1 MGLTLPQPSIT
12 HITAKM
18 WGHNP
23 KGETGL
29 FPPGEGT
36 ATGRRDRPTANR
48 KSTRQLGGK
57 SWCSSPQNHAVS
69 FARGLKAYQKA
80 VVNLKNRLLFLDSNS
95 AVSFNAYSLRAT
107 LCYTLRWHPTST
119 ISWLLTYQQV
129 YSKMLHTR
137 IPVEAFDVKGKEKK
151 KLVTLTFIKRGLV
164 N

>member
-29 FPPGEGT
+29 FPPGEAT

-151 KLVTLTFIKRGLV
+151 
-164 N
+164 NW